1 MSYIPA
7 YIIEKL
13 SAEDIKFLTIART
26 VRQPEFMEMLF
37 KLQIDEGISVKHEG
51 NVKYSNI
58 YMTAK
63 RYAKIL
69 GITVSFVNREKDT
82 VVIRKK

>member
-1 MSYIPA
+1 MSYIPV
-7 YIIEKL
+7 YTIEKL
-13 SAEDIKFLTIART
+13 AAEDIKFLTIARG

-37 KLQIDEGISVKHEG
+37 KLQIDEGIAVK
-51 NVKYSNI
+51 NTDRVKYSNVF
-58 YMTAK
+58 MCAK

-69 GITVSFVNREKDT
+69 NIQVSLVRREKDT